1 VSAGAIVGLI
11 FAIFFAIGV
20 LFFAFVLVRVAE
32 VLKETTKLVAGIT
45 QETVPLLNE
54 ITDTVKNGNAQLVKV
69 DAITDNVE
77 TMSKNVSGLVSTATS
92 AIGGPLVKVASFS
105 YGVRAAITTRKNE
118 DVAKRV
124 KAELKADRRAR
135 RADKKQARRADSW
148 L

>member
-1 VSAGAIVGLI
+1 MSAGAIVGLI

-69 DAITDNVE
+69 DHITDNVE

-105 YGVRAAITTRKNE
+105 YGVRAAITSRKNE

-124 KAELKADRRAR
+124 KAELKADRKAR
-135 RADKKQARRADSW
+135 RADKKKG
-148 L
+148 

>member
-92 AIGGPLVKVASFS
+92 AIGAPLVKVASFS
-105 YGVRAAITTRKNE
+105 YGVRAAITSRKNE

-124 KAELKADRRAR
+124 KAELKADRKAR
-135 RADKKQARRADSW
+135 RADKKKG
-148 L
+148 

>member
-1 VSAGAIVGLI
+1 MSAGAIVGLI

-77 TMSKNVSGLVSTATS
+77 TMSKNVSGLVATATS

-124 KAELKADRRAR
+124 KAELKADRKAR
-135 RADKKQARRADSW
+135 RAEKKKG
-148 L
+148 

>member
-20 LFFAFVLVRVAE
+20 LFFAFVRVAE

-105 YGVRAAITTRKNE
+105 YGVRAAITSRKNE

-124 KAELKADRRAR
+124 KAELKADRKAR
-135 RADKKQARRADSW
+135 RADKKKG
-148 L
+148 

>member
-1 VSAGAIVGLI
+1 MSAGAIVGLI

-20 LFFAFVLVRVAE
+20 CFFAFVLVRVAE

-69 DAITDNVE
+69 DHITDNVE

-92 AIGGPLVKVASFS
+92 AIGGPLVKMASFS
-105 YGVRAAITTRKNE
+105 YGVRAAITSRKNE
-118 DVAKRV
+118 DVTKRV
-124 KAELKADRRAR
+124 KAELKADRKAR
-135 RADKKQARRADSW
+135 RADKKKG
-148 L
+148 

>member
-105 YGVRAAITTRKNE
+105 YGVRAAITSRKNE

-124 KAELKADRRAR
+124 KAELKADRKAR
-135 RADKKQARRADSW
+135 RADKKKG
-148 L
+148 

>member
-1 VSAGAIVGLI
+1 VTAGQIVGLI
-11 FAIFFAIGV
+11 FAIFFAVGV
-20 LFFAFVLVRVAE
+20 CFFAFVLVRLAE
-32 VLKETTKLVAGIT
+32 VLKETTRLVAGIT

-54 ITDTVKNGNAQLVKV
+54 ITDTVKNGNNQLVKV

-77 TMSKNVSGLVSTATS
+77 TMSKNISGLVSTATS

-124 KAELKADRRAR
+124 KAELKADRKAR
-135 RADKKQARRADSW
+135 RADKKKG
-148 L
+148 

>member
-1 VSAGAIVGLI
+1 MSAGAIVGLI

-92 AIGGPLVKVASFS
+92 VLGGPLVKAASFS
-105 YGVRAAITTRKNE
+105 YGVRAAITSRKNE

-124 KAELKADRRAR
+124 KAELKADRKAR
-135 RADKKQARRADSW
+135 RADKKKG
-148 L
+148 

>member
-20 LFFAFVLVRVAE
+20 LFFAFVLVRLAE

-54 ITDTVKNGNAQLVKV
+54 ITDTVKNGNNQLVKV
-69 DAITDNVE
+69 DHITDNVE
-77 TMSKNVSGLVSTATS
+77 TMSKNISGLVSTATS

-124 KAELKADRRAR
+124 KAELKADRKAR
-135 RADKKQARRADSW
+135 RADKKKG
-148 L
+148 

>member
-77 TMSKNVSGLVSTATS
+77 TMSKNVSGLVATATS

-124 KAELKADRRAR
+124 KAELKADRKAR
-135 RADKKQARRADSW
+135 RADKKKG
-148 L
+148 

>member
-1 VSAGAIVGLI
+1 MSAGAIVGLI

-54 ITDTVKNGNAQLVKV
+54 ITDTVKNGNSQLVKV

-77 TMSKNVSGLVSTATS
+77 TMSKNISGLVGTATS
-92 AIGGPLVKVASFS
+92 VVGGPLVKVASFS

-135 RADKKQARRADSW
+135 RLEKKNDQKKG
-148 L
+148 

>member
-1 VSAGAIVGLI
+1 MSAGAIVGLI

-20 LFFAFVLVRVAE
+20 LFFAFVLVRMAE

-105 YGVRAAITTRKNE
+105 YGVRAAITSRKNE

-135 RADKKQARRADSW
+135 RADKKKG
-148 L
+148 

>member
-54 ITDTVKNGNAQLVKV
+54 ITDTVKNGNAQLLKV
-69 DAITDNVE
+69 DHITDNVE

-92 AIGGPLVKVASFS
+92 VLGGPLVKAASFS
-105 YGVRAAITTRKNE
+105 YGVRAAITSRKNE

-124 KAELKADRRAR
+124 KAELKADRKAR
-135 RADKKQARRADSW
+135 RADKKKG
-148 L
+148 

>member
-1 VSAGAIVGLI
+1 MSAGAIVGLI

-105 YGVRAAITTRKNE
+105 YGVRAAITSRKNE

-124 KAELKADRRAR
+124 KAELKADRKAR
-135 RADKKQARRADSW
+135 RADKKKG
-148 L
+148 

>member
-1 VSAGAIVGLI
+1 MSAGAIVGLI

-92 AIGGPLVKVASFS
+92 VIGGPLVKAASFS
-105 YGVRAAITTRKNE
+105 YGVRAAITSRKNE

-124 KAELKADRRAR
+124 KAELKADRKAR
-135 RADKKQARRADSW
+135 RADKKKG
-148 L
+148 

>member
-11 FAIFFAIGV
+11 FAIFFALGV

-135 RADKKQARRADSW
+135 RADKKKG
-148 L
+148 

>member
-1 VSAGAIVGLI
+1 MSAGAIVGLI

-124 KAELKADRRAR
+124 KAELKADRKAR
-135 RADKKQARRADSW
+135 RAEKKKG
-148 L
+148 

>member
-135 RADKKQARRADSW
+135 RADKKKG
-148 L
+148 

>member
-1 VSAGAIVGLI
+1 MSAGAIVGLI

-135 RADKKQARRADSW
+135 RADKKKG
-148 L
+148 

>member
-1 VSAGAIVGLI
+1 VSAGASVGLI

-105 YGVRAAITTRKNE
+105 YGVRAAITSRKNE

-124 KAELKADRRAR
+124 KAELKADRKAR
-135 RADKKQARRADSW
+135 RADKKKG
-148 L
+148 